1 MKQRALIDVV
11 CKAGLQTL
19 AGEIGAL
26 LGQMLSCSDIKLRT
40 CSKEQLFS
48 NPARPKTALTRM
60 SVTGEH
66 EGNCFL
72 LNPISAAAV
81 LAGTLIML
89 PKDMIEENVKSG
101 KLDGELTDAFGEVA
115 NIIAGVM
122 TQAFVDKY
130 PKTLRFVK
138 KTVEELIPTKIN
150 MDSDIPFPPGDY
162 YVASC
167 ELTIDE
173 TDLGV
178 FEFVVPLPIFDLE
191 ETTPDTAA
199 KAAPQEESAQ
209 KTGAATV
216 KTPAEAPPSAP
227 STAETLSAPPAPE
240 TPPAVKKP
248 NFIDAKKLVDVVF
261 KTTIGQIGEEIGAL
275 LGQTLKC
282 SDIQLVMTTKEELF
296 STHCVDKAILTQ
308 MKVSGDKNGV
318 GYLLTQIPDAIA
330 MGGTLIMLPD
340 DQIAEQMGKGEFD
353 GEVSDAFGEIA
364 NILAGSLTQV
374 FLDRYPQQ
382 LRFVRTESQTIVPT
396 KIDPSS
402 DQPFAEDS
410 YYLASFAIAMDGYE
424 LNRLLLLFPAELFD
438 VDAPAEVAAGSQAQ
452 PQPAPAATASD
463 IPASGQWGGPPV
475 DPKSAG
481 TPATGAAGDTIADG
495 PPIVLILSDQQS
507 AAEPFVKILTS
518 ASYDCRVVSFQ
529 DDIKGLLQQ
538 HQVLGIFLVMAQVG
552 EKGFAAAIKLQSAGR
567 TLPPLIFAGEEWTR
581 SAVLRAVKYG
591 ARDILV
597 IPASTDEIQDKVTQ
611 HFKKAS

>member
-48 NPARPKTALTRM
+48 NPARQKTALTRM
-60 SVTGEH
+60 TVSGER

-89 PKDMIEENVKSG
+89 PQEIIEENVQSG
-101 KLDGELTDAFGEVA
+101 KLDGELADAFGEVA

-138 KTVEELIPTKIN
+138 KTVEELIPTKI
-150 MDSDIPFPPGDY
+150 DLESDAPFPPGEY

-173 TDLGV
+173 TDLGI

-191 ETTPDTAA
+191 EAAPAAAAPTAP
-199 KAAPQEESAQ
+199 AAPQEQ
-209 KTGAATV
+209 ATV
-216 KTPAEAPPSAP
+216 P
-227 STAETLSAPPAPE
+227 
-240 TPPAVKKP
+240 TPPAAAQPAAPAAQTAAQTPPAAKKP
-248 NFIDAKKLVDVVF
+248 KFADAKKLVDVVF
-261 KTTIGQIGEEIGAL
+261 NTTIGQIGEEIGAL

-282 SDIQLVMTTKEELF
+282 SDTQLVLTTKEDFF
-296 STHCVDKAILTQ
+296 STHCQEKSILTQ
-308 MKVSGDKNGV
+308 LKVSGDKKGI
-318 GYLLTQIPDAIA
+318 GYLFTQVPDAIA

-340 DQIAEQMGKGEFD
+340 DQIAEQMGNGEFD
-353 GEVSDAFGEIA
+353 GEVSDAYGEIA

-374 FLDRYPQQ
+374 FLDRYPKP
-382 LRFVRTESQTIVPT
+382 LRFVRTESQTVVPT

-402 DQPFAEDS
+402 DQPFAEGS

-424 LNRLLLLFPAELFD
+424 LHRLHLIFPADLFD
-438 VDAPAEVAAGSQAQ
+438 LDAPVAVTDEGQAAAVESAQPTAAQPGEEQPAAGE
-452 PQPAPAATASD
+452 
-463 IPASGQWGGPPV
+463 WGGPPPDTPV
-475 DPKSAG
+475 SSVAG
-481 TPATGAAGDTIADG
+481 EETDTARADG
-495 PPIVLILSDQQS
+495 TPIVLILSDQHSMAQ
-507 AAEPFVKILTS
+507 PFVEILTG
-518 ASYDCRVVSFQ
+518 ASYDCRLLSFQ

-567 TLPPLIFAGEEWTR
+567 ALPPLIFAGEEWTR

-597 IPASTDEIQDKVTQ
+597 IPASTNEIQDKVTQ
-611 HFKKAS
+611 HFQQAS